1 MARLGDGTITD
12 KITLSPTLVSYMA
25 DRGLLGKCCQ
35 QDCVV
40 LTENRSEIKLY
51 GNIALKIS
59 WK

>member
-25 DRGLLGKCCQ
+25 DRGLFGECCQ

-40 LTENRSEIKLY
+40 LTVNRSEIIFY
-51 GNIALKIS
+51 SNVAFEIS
-59 WK
+59 